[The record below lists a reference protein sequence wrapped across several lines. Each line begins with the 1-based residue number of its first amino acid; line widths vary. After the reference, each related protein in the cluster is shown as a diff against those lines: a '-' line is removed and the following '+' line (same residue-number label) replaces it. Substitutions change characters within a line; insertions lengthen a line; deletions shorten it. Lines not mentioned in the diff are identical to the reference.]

1 MKIYGK
7 EITDECQYC
16 GDVLQCELF
25 QQGHGIKQERSN
37 VTKMFECQSR
47 HRDDREKPLH
57 TQSNAN
63 TQMPPQIK
71 EIYSA
76 IWKIHKENFNPKT
89 DEDWKSIDRKCEA
102 LLKVYEGRFVR
113 SIIQAMIAEIEDRC
127 KKKHFPNA
135 R

>member
-89 DEDWKSIDRKCEA
+89 DEDWEHINRECKV
-102 LLKVYEGRFVR
+102 LLKVHDCQFARDQV
-113 SIIQAMIAEIEDRC
+113 QAMICEIENRA
-127 KKKHFPNA
+127 KKKKEL
-135 R
+135 